1 VIKKY
6 KQGVFMSRA
15 FEVLSYY
22 ASSQITLPKRQTMYS
37 AGYDLASAEKIVIPP
52 KTIAFIK
59 TGLKV
64 RLGKDEVLL
73 VYARSS
79 LAIKKQL
86 MMSNGVGVID
96 ADYYNN
102 PQNEGH
108 IMVPLYNMSDQD
120 VMIDVNERI
129 AQGIFQTYL
138 KVDED
143 EPIESLRQGGFGSSS
158 I

>member
-1 VIKKY
+1 
-6 KQGVFMSRA
+6 MSRA

-22 ASSQITLPKRQTMYS
+22 DASNITLPKRQTMYS
-37 AGYDLASAEKIVIPP
+37 AGYDLASAETITIPP
-52 KTIAFIK
+52 KTIAFVK

-102 PQNEGH
+102 AQNEGH
-108 IMVPLYNMSDQD
+108 IMVPLYNLSEHD
-120 VMIDVNERI
+120 VIIEANERV

-138 KVDED
+138 KVDHD
-143 EPIESLRQGGFGSSS
+143 EPIDSIRQGGFGSSTS
-158 I
+158 

>member
-1 VIKKY
+1 
-6 KQGVFMSRA
+6 MSRA

>member
-1 VIKKY
+1 MKR
-6 KQGVFMSRA
+6 G

-22 ASSQITLPKRQTMYS
+22 DPQDVLIPQRQTPKS
-37 AGYDLASAEKIVIPP
+37 AGYDLASAESISIPP
-52 KTIAFIK
+52 KTISFVK

-64 RLGKDEVLL
+64 KLPDDEVLL

-79 LAIKKQL
+79 LAIKKHL

-96 ADYYNN
+96 SDYYNN

-108 IMVPLYNMSDQD
+108 IMVPLYNMSDE
-120 VMIDVNERI
+120 VVEIAKGERV

-138 KVDED
+138 KADHDKPVER
-143 EPIESLRQGGFGSSS
+143 LRDGGFGSSGHV
-158 I
+158 